1 MTEKTIQSPE
11 TNEKHLF
18 VIAEGDNQQNL
29 ITTISFAREKT
40 EEDMLSVISHK
51 KGPPTPS
58 ESVKR
63 MLNRSREMDLAR

>member
-1 MTEKTIQSPE
+1 M
-11 TNEKHLF
+11 NN
-18 VIAEGDNQQNL
+18 EGDNQQSL
-29 ITTISFAREKT
+29 INSVSFAREKID
-40 EEDMLSVISHK
+40 EDVLSVISHK

>member
-1 MTEKTIQSPE
+1 M
-11 TNEKHLF
+11 NN
-18 VIAEGDNQQNL
+18 EGDNQQSL
-29 ITTISFAREKT
+29 INSVSFAREKID
-40 EEDMLSVISHK
+40 EDVLSVISHR